1 MPLTDAEMAE
11 AKAMGPANPSGG
23 LSPAEMKEAMAMGPA
38 NATAPERPI
47 GGLVSGIG
55 EAAANLGSGMLAKPV
70 SDVAGLASI
79 PLAAA
84 GAKIDPTAVKQ
95 KVQSGMTYEPRTT
108 AGQMISE
115 YNPLALIGKGV
126 DWAANK
132 LTGAIEPPAGAAGT
146 GAEVQRGV
154 ARGAGEALRQAPG
167 FLGVKGGK
175 VLGERLPAKQAALD
189 IEKGRNAPIDA
200 VRDRAQDASR
210 PREERYITP
219 PEGGIKGAVSGLVG
233 KTKTERRAAS
243 HNEQA
248 ATTRLAREVGAKD
261 GTALSPSEFDSL
273 KRDTGKKYDA
283 LAKAAGPKLEITNE
297 FENALKGTRA
307 SMGERLAY
315 DAATYDG
322 LRPAMKLIDSYLK
335 KIGAPEVAPPM
346 KGGPGIMKTLGEV
359 ASTQPGPGISRTIE
373 KAGLDA
379 PHHFGIPES
388 PYMPIP
394 ATRTASMSTAQ
405 TLKAIQ
411 DLRRYAKEDF
421 AKQSGDMGRTRLGI
435 ANQLEELVDANLQK
449 SGNRQALQDYREAR
463 TRFAKIYMLE
473 RVTNRTTG
481 RVDMQKLA
489 RLSNTPEYKNVLT
502 GEFKEAA
509 DFANTY
515 WKAAQPGRGEAPPRL
530 TVFDG
535 LFAASA
541 IMAGHPLA
549 AAAEIGGR
557 VGVPM
562 LGERGMLQNRTPSY
576 RASSIPP
583 SALTVS
589 GAVLPSQSEGP

>member
-1 MPLTDAEMAE
+1 MTEREELNMLRQKQQPGGGMSERQELEMLRQQQAAPTAPKSPYDLSPIHGLAEAGMEMA
-11 AKAMGPANPSGG
+11 SG
-23 LSPAEMKEAMAMGPA
+23 A
-38 NATAPERPI
+38 I
-47 GGLVSGIG
+47 
-55 EAAANLGSGMLAKPV
+55 AKPV

-84 GAKIDPTAVKQ
+84 GANIDPTAVKQ
-95 KVQSGMTYEPRTT
+95 KVQSGMTYQPRTT

-126 DWAANK
+126 DWTAGK
-132 LTGAIEPPAGAAGT
+132 LSGAIEPDPGAAGT
-146 GAEVQRGV
+146 GAEIQRGV
-154 ARGAGEALRQAPG
+154 ARGVGEAVRQAPG
-167 FLGVKGGK
+167 LAGVKAGK
-175 VLGERLPAKQAALD
+175 SMAGKLPEKQAALD
-189 IEKGRNAPIDA
+189 VAKGRNAMVDE
-200 VRDRAQDASR
+200 VRNRAQDVSR

-219 PEGGIKGAVSGLVG
+219 PESGIKAAVSGLVG
-233 KTKTERRAAS
+233 KTKTEKLASS

-261 GTALSPSEFDSL
+261 GTALSPSEFDRL
-273 KRDTGKKYDA
+273 KRETGKDYDA
-283 LAKAAGPKLEITNE
+283 LAKAVGPKLELTNE
-297 FENALKGTRA
+297 FENALKSTRA
-307 SMGERLAY
+307 GMAERLAY
-315 DAATYDG
+315 DAATYEG
-322 LRPAMKLIDSYLK
+322 LRPAMKLVDSYLK
-335 KIGAPEVAPPM
+335 KIAPPQVAPPN
-346 KGGPGIMKTLGEV
+346 KGGPAIMKTLGEV
-359 ASTQPGPGISRTIE
+359 ATTQPGLPITRTIE

-379 PHHFGIPES
+379 PHHYGVPEA
-388 PYMPIP
+388 PYMDVA
-394 ATRTASMSTAQ
+394 ATRTAELSTAQ

-421 AKQSGDMGRTRLGI
+421 RKQNSDMGTTRMGI

-449 SGNRQALQDYREAR
+449 SGNRQALQQYREAR

-481 RVDMQKLA
+481 RVDLQKMA
-489 RLSNTPEYKNVLT
+489 RLSNTPEYRNVLT

-515 WKAAQPGRGEAPPRL
+515 WKAAQPGKGEAAPRL

-535 LFAASA
+535 LFAATA
-541 IMAGHPLA
+541 IASGHPIA

-562 LGERGMLQNRTPSY
+562 LGERGLLQNKTPSY
-576 RASSIPP
+576 RASALPP
-583 SALTVS
+583 SALTAAGV
-589 GAVLPSQSEGP
+589 VLPAQAGQR